1 MKCYAC
7 GRDLK
12 SAASREAGYGPV
24 CYKKMFGKS
33 LRIRDGDRQIRTST
47 DDFPYYDIPGQ
58 MSIEDFLGNDEK

>member
-12 SAASREAGYGPV
+12 SVSSREAGYGPI

-33 LRIRDGDRQIRTST
+33 LRIRDGDSHTRIPT

-58 MSIEDFLGNDEK
+58 MSIEDFLGNEEK